1 MNLLGSET
9 FRKMPAYSYSALDV
23 SGIKKRGI
31 LSAQSEREARKLI
44 KDLNLTPITVN
55 EAKGNL
61 SNLSKVK
68 HKDIVVMTRQLATL
82 LEANTSIMDALK
94 ITADQSNNKNLVH
107 ILYNLREDIIQGK
120 RLGLSMKKY
129 PGVFSD
135 TYTSLVS
142 AGDSSGNLDVIFDK
156 LADYLEESASIRQK
170 VLSALA
176 YPFILIGFSV
186 IVIIALL
193 AFVLPQVIGQ
203 FIKAGAELPFIT
215 KALLA
220 LSNNI
225 VVIIFILLLLFFT
238 LSYFYKQFIKDPE
251 KHIIAHSKILSLPLM
266 GNFILTS
273 EIERFS
279 STMAL
284 LLESGTNL
292 DIALEEASKIFNNKY
307 LSKLILDAKRDVM
320 EGKDFI
326 YSLKQTNIFPD
337 IFIQLISSGYKSG
350 NLTKMFHKVSH
361 FLKSEIE
368 SRRAIFLSLLE
379 PLVIIFMGGF
389 IMLIVLA
396 ILIPI
401 MQMNTLSLG

>member
-1 MNLLGSET
+1 MST
-9 FRKMPAYSYSALDV
+9 FNYTALDNL
-23 SGIKKRGI
+23 GKKKKGV
-31 LSAQSEREARKLI
+31 LSAQSEREARKFI

-55 EAKGNL
+55 QSEGTRGIK
-61 SNLSKVK
+61 SKVK
-68 HKDIVVMTRQLATL
+68 NKDIVIMTRQIATL
-82 LEANTSIMDALK
+82 LEANTSIIDALK
-94 ITADQSNNKNLVH
+94 ITADQINNKDLIT
-107 ILYNLREDIIQGK
+107 ILYSLREDVIQGK
-120 RLGLSMKKY
+120 RLGQSMMKY
-129 PGVFSD
+129 PGVFD
-135 TYTSLVS
+135 NTYSSLVT
-142 AGDSSGNLDVIFDK
+142 AGDSSGNLDTIFNK

-170 VLSALA
+170 VISALT
-176 YPFILIGFSV
+176 YPFILIGFSI
-186 IVIIALL
+186 IVIISLL
-193 AFVLPQVIGQ
+193 VFVLPQVINQ
-203 FIKAGAELPFIT
+203 FIKAGAELPLIT
-215 KALLA
+215 KLLLG

-225 VVIIFILLLLFFT
+225 FIILFVILAIYIGLALLYKKFI
-238 LSYFYKQFIKDPE
+238 SEENNHISAHKQFL
-251 KHIIAHSKILSLPLM
+251 KIPLI

-284 LLESGTNL
+284 IMESGTNL
-292 DIALEEASKIFNNKY
+292 DTALDESAKVFNNKY
-307 LSKLILDAKRDVM
+307 LNSLIIEAKNDVI

-350 NLTKMFHKVSH
+350 NLIKMFHKSSS
-361 FLKSEIE
+361 FLKNEIE
-368 SRRAIFLSLLE
+368 TKRSVFLSLLE

>member
-1 MNLLGSET
+1 MST
-9 FRKMPAYSYSALDV
+9 FNYTALDNL
-23 SGIKKRGI
+23 GKKKKGV
-31 LSAQSEREARKLI
+31 LSAQSEREARKFI

-55 EAKGNL
+55 QSEGTRGIK
-61 SNLSKVK
+61 SKVK
-68 HKDIVVMTRQLATL
+68 NKDIVIMTRQIATL
-82 LEANTSIMDALK
+82 LEANTSIIDALK
-94 ITADQSNNKNLVH
+94 ITADQINNKDLIT
-107 ILYNLREDIIQGK
+107 ILYSLREDIIQGK
-120 RLGLSMKKY
+120 RLGQSMMKY
-129 PGVFSD
+129 PGVFD
-135 TYTSLVS
+135 NTYSSLVT
-142 AGDSSGNLDVIFDK
+142 AGDSSGNLDTIFNK

-170 VLSALA
+170 VISALT
-176 YPFILIGFSV
+176 YPFILIGFSI
-186 IVIIALL
+186 IVIISLL
-193 AFVLPQVIGQ
+193 VFVLPQVINQ
-203 FIKAGAELPFIT
+203 FIKAGAELPLIT
-215 KALLA
+215 KLLLG

-225 VVIIFILLLLFFT
+225 FIILFVILAIYIGLALLYKKFI
-238 LSYFYKQFIKDPE
+238 SEENNHISAHKQFL
-251 KHIIAHSKILSLPLM
+251 KIPLI

-284 LLESGTNL
+284 IMESGTNL
-292 DIALEEASKIFNNKY
+292 DTALDESAKVFNNKY
-307 LSKLILDAKRDVM
+307 LNSLIIEAKNDVI

-350 NLTKMFHKVSH
+350 NLIKMFHKSSS
-361 FLKSEIE
+361 FLKNEIE
-368 SRRAIFLSLLE
+368 TKRSVFLSLLE